1 MNRRELL
8 RAAALGSA
16 AAMLG
21 TDMVNAADEAP
32 TVDSRP
38 ASDPFTWHE
47 ASIAKLR
54 AAIDSGSA
62 SCASITRDFL
72 KRISDVNPLVNA
84 VIEVNPDALSIAQA
98 LDEEKKTKGTHG
110 PLHGVPVLIKDN
122 IDTHDKMMTTAGS
135 LALLGSIAPRDSFVA
150 QKLRE
155 AGAVI
160 IGKTNLSE
168 WANFR
173 GDRSTSGWSGRG
185 GLTRNPYALDR
196 NPSGSSSGSAAGV
209 AANLCTVA
217 VGTET
222 NGSIISP
229 STVCGVVGI
238 KPTVGL
244 ISRAGIIP
252 ISASQDTAG
261 PIARTVRDAAILLG
275 ALTGV
280 DPRDEATQ
288 TSAGKS
294 HTDYTQFLD
303 ENGLRGARIGV
314 ARRMFRVNAKAKM
327 VIDAAIEMLKQ
338 HGAILIDPADV
349 PNQNRIGGAEGEL
362 LSYEF
367 KAGLNAYLE
376 SLGSSAPIRSLA
388 DAIEFNIRHADQELR
403 FFGQET
409 FIRSQE
415 KGPLSE
421 QAYLDALE
429 TCRKYSRT
437 EGIDALMDEHKLDA
451 IVAPSGGPA
460 GATDLIY
467 GDRDVGGSSSPAAI
481 AGYPNITVP
490 AGNVQ
495 GLPLGISFFGRA
507 WSEPVLLKIAYAF
520 EQATKARIAP
530 TVQATLK

>member
-1 MNRRELL
+1 
-8 RAAALGSA
+8 
-16 AAMLG
+16 
-21 TDMVNAADEAP
+21 
-32 TVDSRP
+32 
-38 ASDPFTWHE
+38 
-47 ASIAKLR
+47 
-54 AAIDSGSA
+54 
-62 SCASITRDFL
+62 
-72 KRISDVNPLVNA
+72 
-84 VIEVNPDALSIAQA
+84 
-98 LDEEKKTKGTHG
+98 
-110 PLHGVPVLIKDN
+110 
-122 IDTHDKMMTTAGS
+122 
-135 LALLGSIAPRDSFVA
+135 
-150 QKLRE
+150 
-155 AGAVI
+155 
-160 IGKTNLSE
+160 
-168 WANFR
+168 
-173 GDRSTSGWSGRG
+173 
-185 GLTRNPYALDR
+185 LTRNPYALDR